1 MTIKRKGRVA
11 DGISAAKINEVYLTS
26 HLPASLLRAK
36 IVNLSQNWWHG
47 FHSAIWRVRCD
58 REALIPAVLS
68 HSLTNTSS
76 SLADV
81 ISTLERDSVHHP
93 SHTIANRLY
102 VFYGASGALPPLKAR
117 KVSESESIFENSPYS
132 EALRQRFQMKK
143 EWKKGITTIFCL
155 SSTCFRTNCL
165 LSLEKPF
172 PSTKKN

>member
-81 ISTLERDSVHHP
+81 ISILERDSVHHP

-117 KVSESESIFENSPYS
+117 KTSESESIFENSPYS
-132 EALRQRFQMKK
+132 EVPCQRFQTIEKRVK
-143 EWKKGITTIFCL
+143 E
-155 SSTCFRTNCL
+155 RNHNYL
-165 LSLEKPF
+165 LPF
-172 PSTKKN
+172 LHLLPNKLFTFSWEAFPKH